1 MSSGFD
7 LSSVFP
13 SASSPIGGAGGHR
26 AVKVMPNPIAPSVS
40 QAPQFIPGDSGNY
53 AQPMQPF
60 GGGMGGG
67 ADIMPPSSF
76 TPTSPIMG
84 TPAHGNVFGG
94 GADISEKAGKN
105 IKQILEDIAGLD
117 LPSGM
122 VGSSGGSGGGGGG
135 RGGGGGGISAP
146 NPMSPVTPGISAIA
160 PNPGF
165 PYVLPRRKEDQY
177 SGGL

>member
-7 LSSVFP
+7 LSSVLP
-13 SASSPIGGAGGHR
+13 SAPSPIGGAGGHR
-26 AVKVMPNPIAPSVS
+26 AVDVMQNPIPVVNNPPYGVAPYTPANPVGGGGQDVMPPNT
-40 QAPQFIPGDSGNY
+40 
-53 AQPMQPF
+53 
-60 GGGMGGG
+60 
-67 ADIMPPSSF
+67 F

-94 GADISEKAGKN
+94 GADIAEKAGKN
-105 IKQILEDIAGLD
+105 IKQILKDIAGLD
-117 LPSGM
+117 LPSEM
-122 VGSSGGSGGGGGG
+122 GGSRGGGGGGGGG
-135 RGGGGGGISAP
+135 RGGGGGGGISAP
-146 NPMSPVTPGISAIA
+146 NPMSPVTPGISALA

>member
-13 SASSPIGGAGGHR
+13 SSILPSAPSPIGGAGGHR
-26 AVKVMPNPIAPSVS
+26 AVGGVGGYEAY
-40 QAPQFIPGDSGNY
+40 QAPLAP
-53 AQPMQPF
+53 AQSPPPMQPF
-60 GGGMGGG
+60 GIGMGGG
-67 ADIMPPSSF
+67 ADVMRI
-76 TPTSPIMG
+76 PTYQNQIGMG

-105 IKQILEDIAGLD
+105 IKQILDDIAGLD

-122 VGSSGGSGGGGGG
+122 GGSGGGGGGGGGG
-135 RGGGGGGISAP
+135 RGGGGGGGISAP
-146 NPMSPVTPGISAIA
+146 NPISPVTPGISAIA